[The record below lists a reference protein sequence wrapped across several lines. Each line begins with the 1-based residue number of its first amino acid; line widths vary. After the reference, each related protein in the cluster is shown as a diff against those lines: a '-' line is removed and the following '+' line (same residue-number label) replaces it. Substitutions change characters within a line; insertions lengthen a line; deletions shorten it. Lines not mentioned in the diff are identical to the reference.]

1 MGAIEIKAQSHFIA
15 YAMRHCTATQPDDSI
30 SHLNL
35 KNRLRADELF
45 QDNLAGDRVLCSL
58 CSFLICQ

>member
-15 YAMRHCTATQPDDSI
+15 HAMSHRAATQPDDSI

-58 CSFLICQ
+58 NSFLICQ